1 VNDLGFAFKEAIRL
15 ILSADAE
22 VTTIVFASLRFSLS
36 STVLA
41 SLIGIP
47 AGIALAS
54 SQFRFKKLAED
65 ILNTT
70 LAIPTVVV
78 GLFVYTLLFSQG
90 PLGRF
95 QLLFSPAA
103 IVIGQTVLVIPL
115 IASLACS
122 AVSMVNPVVRE
133 TALTLGA
140 GRFRTTM
147 TIASEAHAAL
157 LVACVTG
164 FGRVIGE
171 VGISLIL
178 GGNILGYTRTI
189 TTAISLQTSRGEFA
203 LGLALGIILIL
214 AAFGVNIAARLIGR
228 KSS

>member
-1 VNDLGFAFKEAIRL
+1 MNDLGLAFKEAIRL
-15 ILSADAE
+15 IVTADE
-22 VTTIVFASLRFSLS
+22 GVTTIVLASLRFSIS

-47 AGIALAS
+47 AGIALAT
-54 SQFRFKKLAED
+54 SQFRFKKLVED
-65 ILNTT
+65 LLNTM
-70 LAIPTVVV
+70 LAVPTVVV

-90 PLGRF
+90 PLGSL
-95 QLLFSPAA
+95 QLLFSPPA
-103 IVIGQTVLVIPL
+103 IIIGQTVLILPL

-122 AVSMVNPVVRE
+122 SVSIVNPVVRE

-140 GRFRTTM
+140 GRFRTVI
-147 TIASEAHAAL
+147 TIASEAQAAL
-157 LVACVTG
+157 LVTCITG
-164 FGRVIGE
+164 FGRVVGE

-203 LGLALGIILIL
+203 LGLALGIVLVC
-214 AAFGVNIAARLIGR
+214 AAFVVNIAARLIGR
-228 KSS
+228 RSS